1 MMPIFKSR
9 AVTIGI
15 FILIFTGGSLFH
27 SHEAY
32 AEMKQV
38 IGTTKL
44 IKVLWDASSS
54 DQVSVRFVNNHQIFS
69 SSDPDWDKA
78 KVFSAYYS
86 VNPTGEGDDYKGCWV
101 FTHQNG
107 DQSFALYDGSWKW
120 KLPKDGMKWTA
131 VSKGTFT
138 GGTGKFEGIRGTIL
152 VEVEGDG
159 RNYVKNGWEFK
170 YELK

>member
-27 SHEAY
+27 GHKGY

-38 IGTTKL
+38 FATSKL
-44 IKVLWDASSS
+44 IKVLS
-54 DQVSVRFVNNHQIFS
+54 DQTYYNTINVRRVHNHGIFS

-78 KVFSAYYS
+78 KLFSANFYI
-86 VNPTGEGDDYKGCWV
+86 NPTGKGDDYNGWWV

-107 DQSFALYDGSWKW
+107 DQTFAEYDGSWKW
-120 KLPKDGMKWTA
+120 KQPKEGMKWTA
-131 VSKGTFT
+131 ESKGVFT
-138 GGTGKFEGIRGTIL
+138 GGTGKFERIRGTIL

-159 RNYVKNGWEFK
+159 SNYVKTDWEFK
-170 YELK
+170 YELE